1 MEAYLSK
8 RYGAVKDSFDLK
20 PKKAKK
26 KKKKKDPAPASAGKG
41 KFQGVMIV
49 DDDAEWQ
56 KKLNDSDEGEEEA
69 PTIVEEDDEVTRVK
83 RMDLLRRRTYLAIGD
98 DGSGW
103 VDVTSGKKCADDLSP
118 ARGPRRAR
126 LDTPD
131 HSPAREDLSP
141 PRRTRQDTPDGTPA
155 REDLSPPRRSR
166 SREDLSPP
174 RRRRDQEDLTP
185 PRRTR
190 QGTPDLSP
198 ARRSRG
204 GGSPARGGDEDL
216 SPPRRTDLSPPR
228 RSRQAEL
235 QQDLS
240 PLRRRD
246 ASESP
251 PRRRRSQAEAEDLSP
266 PRRRRRRGS
275 ESPRGR
281 NQAEEVVDLSPPRRR
296 QRRDTEDL
304 SPPRRSKAGGD
315 DLSPPRRRQRTDT
328 EDLSPPRRRS
338 GSDLSPRR
346 KAGAG
351 DLSPPRHRP
360 RTDTSPPRRRED
372 LSPPRRRS
380 GSDLSPPRRKAGGSD
395 LSPPRR
401 RQRTDTEDLSP
412 PRRKSGRDLSP
423 PRRKGGGGDLSP
435 RRSRG
440 EDLSP
445 PHRRSTSD
453 LSPPRRGRVDDASDK
468 AKAGLKTGSELRHE
482 ITEKQS
488 QDARRFKQLDST
500 LTGRGAETVYRDKHG
515 RRLAGLEELMKQQKG
530 PAKEPEKPLEWG
542 TGLAQKRE
550 AEKRREEIE
559 AEKDKPF
566 ARSKDDL
573 DAIYKN
579 RVRWG
584 DPMAHL
590 VKQTDEVLL
599 GLEDFGRSDKMR
611 ESGFNVP
618 QGVPAHSWLKRGHAA
633 TPNRYNIRPGRH
645 WDGVD
650 RSNGFEEK
658 LFKQQNEKKAMVDTA
673 YLWSV
678 ADM

>member
-1 MEAYLSK
+1 
-8 RYGAVKDSFDLK
+8 
-20 PKKAKK
+20 
-26 KKKKKDPAPASAGKG
+26 
-41 KFQGVMIV
+41 MIV

-204 GGSPARGGDEDL
+204 
-216 SPPRRTDLSPPR
+216 
-228 RSRQAEL
+228 
-235 QQDLS
+235 
-240 PLRRRD
+240 D

-590 VKQTDEVLL
+590 VKQTDE
-599 GLEDFGRSDKMR
+599 
-611 ESGFNVP
+611 SGFNVP